1 MDQFP
6 ELPEMEEDFPLELAK
21 GEPFQYSLEGL
32 PELSGLSEAQL
43 SDTSSLFS
51 PAEEMAGSEIPAL
64 EPGYPQEGDF
74 PTQEIGLPQENSEE
88 PLPSEEGFSF
98 SDNSEQKDSQQL
110 SDIHSELKELTRLF
124 RENKPSSPAKSHQ
137 LIQNF
142 SYRLPK

>member
-6 ELPEMEEDFPLELAK
+6 ELPEMEEDFPLELSK

-43 SDTSSLFS
+43 SDTSTLFS
-51 PAEEMAGSEIPAL
+51 PAEEMAGAEIPAL
-64 EPGYPQEGDF
+64 DPQYPQEGDF
-74 PTQEIGLPQENSEE
+74 LSHDIGLPEPEE
-88 PLPSEEGFSF
+88 GLPPMDHTAGPSETP
-98 SDNSEQKDSQQL
+98 EQKDSQQL
-110 SDIHSELKELTRLF
+110 ADIHSELKELTKLF
-124 RENKPSSPAKSHQ
+124 RENKPSSPARSHQ